1 MQKALRC
8 DHLRAFCCI
17 GSAVPTED
25 VRRWAVNEYFWMLDD
40 EPSDRPVR
48 ARKPQVDSY
57 PASEPMRGA
66 RRYRRAPS
74 TDEKRVKRRM
84 NRTSAH
90 AYGEVD
96 WNEIWPKVEG
106 QPIHRGFGINLPDD
120 LHREIHDD
128 SRPVHERAAKLLDH
142 ISGTRARDK
151 GDHRYGLGMHWSLN
165 DRIAEDF
172 AERSAEHYADG
183 NKNGHAA
190 HDFSWGR
197 TTGDI
202 DMEKVSEHVHEH
214 HGVHPDLQP
223 ESSADLQRL
232 HHELHVGPPP
242 MEGQQALF
250 PEPPR
255 KPGVNKHLD
264 LSEFQEDEPH
274 AKPGTAVMIHSIPE
288 RDHIDEDPSSN
299 PNKGGDVYHPFGHG
313 EEEIPIRSGASLPIH
328 RISWKPVHH
337 WMDEV
342 DPEPDWT
349 HHDFGGSEHREASK
363 TATVL
368 NTQIERLNPGDQ
380 VRTPTGQVAEVK
392 KVRPHET
399 DSTMIYLDTD
409 MGTSVVKRGT
419 DFQVIPRNSQQQE
432 LPDVGNVMGG
442 NFPDLPGAGR
452 TPGGPGAGHMPGG
465 NPASSHMACP
475 NCGNTGTLSLHG
487 NQFVCSVCGF
497 QIAAGGS
504 PGGLTFTNWPSGVSG
519 PRKKPGEV
527 PKAHVWASRYSTV
540 RDEGNVI
547 ARRARQ
553 VLDKEDM

>member
-1 MQKALRC
+1 
-8 DHLRAFCCI
+8 
-17 GSAVPTED
+17 
-25 VRRWAVNEYFWMLDD
+25 
-40 EPSDRPVR
+40 
-48 ARKPQVDSY
+48 
-57 PASEPMRGA
+57 
-66 RRYRRAPS
+66 
-74 TDEKRVKRRM
+74 
-84 NRTSAH
+84 
-90 AYGEVD
+90 
-96 WNEIWPKVEG
+96 
-106 QPIHRGFGINLPDD
+106 
-120 LHREIHDD
+120 
-128 SRPVHERAAKLLDH
+128 
-142 ISGTRARDK
+142 
-151 GDHRYGLGMHWSLN
+151 MHWSLGKST
-165 DRIAEDF
+165 AEDF
-172 AERSAEHYADG
+172 AEKSADHLADVNHG
-183 NKNGHAA
+183 NRKA

-197 TTGDI
+197 TPGELDW
-202 DMEKVSEHVHEH
+202 DALSRHMDEH
-214 HGVHPDLQP
+214 HGVHPNYHPDDNEGL
-223 ESSADLQRL
+223 AKA
-232 HHELHVGPPP
+232 HMELHRGAPP
-242 MEGQQALF
+242 MKGQQALF

-255 KPGVNKHLD
+255 DQAGATNPHFTR
-264 LSEFQEDEPH
+264 EFNEPDEPH
-274 AKPGTAVMIHSIPE
+274 GKPGTAVVLHTPIPE
-288 RDHIDEDPSSN
+288 REDIYERDEAGW
-299 PNKGGDVYHPFGHG
+299 PNYDAGGEIYHPFGHG
-313 EEEIPIRSGASLPIH
+313 ESEVPIRSGATLPITGV
-328 RISWKPVHH
+328 SWKPIHNF
-337 WMDEV
+337 MDDV
-342 DPEPDWT
+342 DEKDYT
-349 HHDFGGSEHREASK
+349 HHRFDQPEHREASK

-465 NPASSHMACP
+465 NPAASHMACP